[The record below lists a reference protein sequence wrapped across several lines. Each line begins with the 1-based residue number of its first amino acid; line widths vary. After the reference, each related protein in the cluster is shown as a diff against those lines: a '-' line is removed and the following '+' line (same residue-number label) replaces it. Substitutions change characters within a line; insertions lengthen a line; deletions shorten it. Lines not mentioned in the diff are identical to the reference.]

1 MLSIFHI
8 EVAFLNQAIT
18 PMVSNCGASSNVDFN
33 HEHPKQN
40 QALANAHKP
49 QWQVT
54 LKDHLDLH
62 WIILFCK
69 IPKTS

>member
-1 MLSIFHI
+1 
-8 EVAFLNQAIT
+8 
-18 PMVSNCGASSNVDFN
+18 MVSNCGASSNVDFN